1 MPFQIIR
8 SDITKIK
15 ADAIVNTA
23 NPRPVCGGGTDA
35 AVYEAAGAELLL
47 AERRKIGKMK
57 AGQAAVTPAFRL
69 DARYIIHTVGPVWK
83 GGWRGE
89 AKTLR
94 ACYDNSLNLALEN
107 HCSSI
112 AFPLISAGAYGFP
125 KEKALQI
132 ALAAVSRFLMEHEM
146 LVYLV
151 VFDQQSFRLSGRLF
165 QEVDAFIDDKYV
177 ESRIEKEYASGNL
190 PGRRRLEDTASMP
203 PIPGEML
210 KMSAPQSQ
218 PESPCAP
225 ASALPEDLPRT
236 SVPSLPEELPYA
248 SAASFPEALPY
259 ASAGPIPQ
267 SLPQASAGPARSLED
282 VINNVGETFQERLLR
297 WIDERNLTNAQ
308 VYKRANL
315 SRKLFSKILCNPDYQ
330 PKKRTVIAFAVAL
343 QLNLD
348 DTKDLMAR
356 AGFALSP
363 GSRFDLVIE
372 YFIEKQVYDIYTIN
386 VALFDHELPMLGE

>member
-47 AERRKIGKMK
+47 AERRKIGRMK

-89 AKTLR
+89 PKALR
-94 ACYDNSLNLALEN
+94 ACYENSLRLAVEN

-112 AFPLISAGAYGFP
+112 AFPLISAGACGFP

-151 VFDQQSFRLSGRLF
+151 VFDQQSFQLSGRLF

-177 ESRIEKEYASGNL
+177 ESRMEQEYASGNL

-203 PIPGEML
+203 PVPDEML
-210 KMSAPQSQ
+210 EMSAPQSQ
-218 PESPCAP
+218 PGRLWEPAP
-225 ASALPEDLPRT
+225 ALS
-236 SVPSLPEELPYA
+236 EEQPCA
-248 SAASFPEALPY
+248 SAASFPEDLPY
-259 ASAGPIPQ
+259 ASEGPIPQ